1 MNKAA
6 EQIQRLLKDWSGND
20 LDSAAQLLWQ
30 KGVPSRVIQLPTQWW
45 TNGCNIDSGLWLAL
59 DDSQPSSAWLIHQHP
74 RTLVPTFQP
83 LGSSTNQPPQPEQL
97 QTDVLSLWPGR
108 PNLPHFWNL
117 PPWRAGS
124 FAVEALLWLAVPLL
138 VVGKSSGV
146 LLLPVFIFLL
156 RSQRTPLHSELN
168 AIQLAMAGLQQFL
181 RLPLRSVLKL
191 QSGLGPS
198 FIQMLLNVGEQQPEV
213 LQDVTIPLIVL
224 AVSSTLLVAQ
234 QPLLGLKVLICLL
247 LWLLISIRLAWSSR
261 SLQIQRDKAFHE
273 ADRRSLELLR
283 ISSSL
288 RLAAAEMRALE
299 FWEAPQR
306 HGLHWQRRLDRN
318 TSLAFLTA
326 MLSAATVLLISFS
339 AAASMQVLALVGLQL
354 IATQQFSNHLRSLLN
369 LQLEWNAGKNLLAST
384 PEWQPGAIDPGR
396 VKGAIAFE
404 KISFRYNEFS
414 SWALRDLTL
423 QIPAGTYCAVVGPN
437 GSGKST
443 LLHLL
448 LGFDVPQQGILR
460 IDDVDAQKLQQDLLR
475 PQIGTLLQD
484 GRLVG
489 QTIWDVLSAGRP
501 LTMTA
506 ALEALDAVGFSEDLK
521 KLPMGLETPLPG
533 GGQHLAGGQRQKLA
547 LARALIGKPRLL
559 LLDEPTTFLDSA
571 SQKAALRSVLLLN
584 CTRLLIAHRIS
595 TVQDADLILVMKD
608 GQLVQQGTYSALK
621 EKPGTFRDLMQQQ
634 EL

>member
-30 KGVPSRVIQLPTQWW
+30 RGVPSRVIHLPTQWW

-83 LGSSTNQPPQPEQL
+83 LDNRTDQPPQPEQL
-97 QTDVLSLWPGR
+97 QTNVLSLWPGR
-108 PNLPHFWNL
+108 QNLPYFWNL

-181 RLPLRSVLKL
+181 RVPLRTVLKL

-247 LWLLISIRLAWSSR
+247 LWLLISSRLAWSSR
-261 SLQIQRDKAFHE
+261 SLQIQRDEAFHE
-273 ADRRSLELLR
+273 ADHRSLELLR

-299 FWEAPQR
+299 FWEAPKR
-306 HGLHWQRRLDRN
+306 LGLHWQRRLDRN

-369 LQLEWNAGKNLLAST
+369 L
-384 PEWQPGAIDPGR
+384 
-396 VKGAIAFE
+396 
-404 KISFRYNEFS
+404 
-414 SWALRDLTL
+414 
-423 QIPAGTYCAVVGPN
+423 
-437 GSGKST
+437 
-443 LLHLL
+443 
-448 LGFDVPQQGILR
+448 
-460 IDDVDAQKLQQDLLR
+460 
-475 PQIGTLLQD
+475 
-484 GRLVG
+484 
-489 QTIWDVLSAGRP
+489 
-501 LTMTA
+501 
-506 ALEALDAVGFSEDLK
+506 
-521 KLPMGLETPLPG
+521 
-533 GGQHLAGGQRQKLA
+533 
-547 LARALIGKPRLL
+547 
-559 LLDEPTTFLDSA
+559 
-571 SQKAALRSVLLLN
+571 
-584 CTRLLIAHRIS
+584 
-595 TVQDADLILVMKD
+595 
-608 GQLVQQGTYSALK
+608 
-621 EKPGTFRDLMQQQ
+621 
-634 EL
+634 